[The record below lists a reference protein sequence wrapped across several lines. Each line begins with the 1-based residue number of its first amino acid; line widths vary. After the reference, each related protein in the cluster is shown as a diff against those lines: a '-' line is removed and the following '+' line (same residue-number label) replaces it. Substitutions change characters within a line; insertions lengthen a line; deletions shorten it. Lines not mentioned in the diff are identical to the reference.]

1 MKKIISAI
9 VSCVLVMTMGAAAS
23 FAAEKQDEPAA
34 AQFSDVAG
42 TPYEKAVVY
51 LTEKGVIDG
60 FEDGTFRPQGIVT
73 RAQACKMI
81 AQMLGAAEDELKAAA
96 ESAAKSFSDIE
107 ASDWAAPYIG
117 YCVEK
122 GIAAGYPD
130 QSFKGSKQITLAEY
144 AALLCRAD
152 GDSDSSLGGAWP
164 DNYMESAKDK
174 GFLENLVDCD
184 PAADAQKSLTRG
196 NTAVMTY
203 NCMTAQDSEDPDS
216 GKDDGDDQK
225 PADRLDDF
233 SGRAFG
239 IILET
244 GSTLNKKDE
253 IVGSITFLM
262 GDGVH
267 EVLTNTG
274 LKDSVNQYSGD
285 NALVYLQMSNGVVKK
300 IVPVDESVETSDG
313 VQCILTAVSDDS
325 SPLFSKVERRSDS
338 LVRYYTGTD
347 SETEHFLA
355 AEDQC
360 IVYTCSP
367 DGNEL
372 VYETGTLSDVYEGCY
387 VIAYTIDDETEGAAN
402 VLIVIDESDA
412 EDLLNIEGNSPATWG
427 GTSN

>member
-1 MKKIISAI
+1 
-9 VSCVLVMTMGAAAS
+9 
-23 FAAEKQDEPAA
+23 
-34 AQFSDVAG
+34 
-42 TPYEKAVVY
+42 
-51 LTEKGVIDG
+51 
-60 FEDGTFRPQGIVT
+60 
-73 RAQACKMI
+73 MI

-96 ESAAKSFSDIE
+96 ESAAKSFGDIE

-267 EVLTNTG
+267 EDVY
-274 LKDSVNQYSGD
+274 KRQIPHYDAAAAAHQQSGRER
-285 NALVYLQMSNGVVKK
+285 LYRRGQK
-300 IVPVDESVETSDG
+300 TSD
-313 VQCILTAVSDDS
+313 
-325 SPLFSKVERRSDS
+325 PLIFVKVTCGCQRPK
-338 LVRYYTGTD
+338 G
-347 SETEHFLA
+347 SEPYCRE
-355 AEDQC
+355 
-360 IVYTCSP
+360 
-367 DGNEL
+367 
-372 VYETGTLSDVYEGCY
+372 DVYKRQQ
-387 VIAYTIDDETEGAAN
+387 
-402 VLIVIDESDA
+402 LH
-412 EDLLNIEGNSPATWG
+412 
-427 GTSN
+427 